1 MPILKSRKKLFFLLF
16 FSRGFNFGTAYRWIF
31 HDDLISRICKNSRKL
46 QKVQFASTLGMY
58 AWKHNCRSN
67 FEIGYSRKVLFLH
80 FLWYLKF
87 FYKSHEIRL
96 LQTRTHAGLCQ
107 ASKMGLLAKIFIDL
121 KFLTFLK
128 KDFHVRYLT
137 VS

>member
-1 MPILKSRKKLFFLLF
+1 MPILKSRKKTFFSFLFFF
-16 FSRGFNFGTAYRWIF
+16 INFGIGYQWIF
-31 HDDLISRICKNSRKL
+31 RDDLISRICKNSRKL

-87 FYKSHEIRL
+87 FYESHEIRL